1 LDFSSL
7 DKTITD
13 DHFAVQGLAK
23 LFAGPPSAAAVNAD
37 VVPRPHDRLRG
48 CGRRTPDVAAELAPA
63 TEQALPDAL
72 NALDSE
78 GAAARLLALR
88 DEIARRA
95 RDCGR
100 EPESIKL
107 VAVSKTFSADEV
119 WPTIALAGQTCF
131 GENRVQEAIPK
142 WRDLRA
148 RAAALGKTV
157 ELHLI
162 GPLQSNKAREAVET
176 FDVIETVDRERI
188 AAALAREIDRAGRR
202 PRLFVEVNTG
212 GEAQKAGVLPEDAD
226 AFIALCRMS
235 YGLTIEGLM
244 AIPPADEPV
253 SPHFALLGVIAGRNG
268 IDELSMGMSA
278 DWPLAVQLG
287 ATYVRIGSAIFGSRG

>member
-1 LDFSSL
+1 L
-7 DKTITD
+7 
-13 DHFAVQGLAK
+13 
-23 LFAGPPSAAAVNAD
+23 SA
-37 VVPRPHDRLRG
+37 
-48 CGRRTPDVAAELAPA
+48 TF
-63 TEQALPDAL
+63 DAQPQE
-72 NALDSE
+72 AS
-78 GAAARLLALR
+78 AARLVALR
-88 DEIARRA
+88 EAIARRA

-100 EPESIKL
+100 EPESVKL

-148 RAAALGKTV
+148 RAAALGKAI

-162 GPLQSNKAREAVET
+162 GPLQSNKAREAIET
-176 FDVIETVDRERI
+176 FDVIETVDREKI
-188 AAALAREIDRAGRR
+188 AAALAREIERVGRR

-212 GEAQKAGVLPEDAD
+212 EEQQKAGVHPEGSD
-226 AFIALCRMS
+226 AFIALCRNA
-235 YGLTIEGLM
+235 YGLTIDGLM

-253 SPHFALLGVIAGRNG
+253 SPHFALLSVIAKRNG
-268 IDELSMGMSA
+268 IEELSMGMSA

-287 ATYVRIGSAIFGSRG
+287 ATYVRVGTAIFGSRR